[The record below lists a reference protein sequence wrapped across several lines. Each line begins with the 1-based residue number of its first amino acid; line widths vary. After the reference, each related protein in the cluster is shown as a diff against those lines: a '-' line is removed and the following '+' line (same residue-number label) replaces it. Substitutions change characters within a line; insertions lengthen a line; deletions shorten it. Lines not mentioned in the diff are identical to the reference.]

1 MHWSDLPLNPSP
13 HTLRQFAGLWLIILS
28 LFAWRQLLYGHLI
41 LALSLAVSALGI
53 GLLGLWRPRVVRPI
67 FVGWMILAFPF
78 GWVSSRF
85 LLACL
90 FYGVLT
96 PLGLCFRFTGRDMPA
111 RRRQSAQSTY
121 WQDKPAVT
129 DRQRYYRQF

>member
-1 MHWSDLPLNPSP
+1 MHWSDLPLNPSSR
-13 HTLRQFAGLWLIILS
+13 TLRQFAGLWLIVLS
-28 LFAWRQLLYGHLI
+28 LFAWRQFPDGHPI
-41 LALSLAVSALGI
+41 PALSLAALALGI
-53 GLLGLWRPRVVRPI
+53 GSLGLWRPRAVRPI
-67 FVGWMILAFPF
+67 FVGWMVLAFPL

-96 PLGLCFRFTGRDMPA
+96 PLGLCFRLIGRDMPA

-121 WQDKPAVT
+121 WQDKP
-129 DRQRYYRQF
+129 